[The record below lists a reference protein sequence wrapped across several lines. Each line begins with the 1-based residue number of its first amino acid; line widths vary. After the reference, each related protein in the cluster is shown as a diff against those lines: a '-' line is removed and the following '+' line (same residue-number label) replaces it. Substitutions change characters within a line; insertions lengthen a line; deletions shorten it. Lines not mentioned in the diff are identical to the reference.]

1 MTTFGAEA
9 GVLRLTLLDGTDAIV
24 TVRDVY
30 QTDAPTAFI
39 QPVGAAL
46 ANWRADCR
54 SGNLTLLA
62 LTGLV
67 LALLAGGLGA
77 AHQHAVRAD
86 QGALARELT
95 EALPGCGMWRW
106 NLARG
111 HVHWSS
117 PMYRMLGLQP
127 SDKAMAFPRHFTGI
141 ASRRRSPRRD
151 RPTPA

>member
-1 MTTFGAEA
+1 TFGAEA

-24 TVRDVY
+24 TVRNVH
-30 QTDAPTAFI
+30 QTDAQLAFI

-46 ANWRADCR
+46 ADWRRTA
-54 SGNLTLLA
+54 SLEITLLA

-67 LALLAGGLGA
+67 LALLAGGLWYLAPTA
-77 AHQHAVRAD
+77 ASAD
-86 QGALARELT
+86 KGALARELT

-127 SDKAMAFPRHFTGI
+127 YDKAMAFR
-141 ASRRRSPRRD
+141 
-151 RPTPA
+151 